1 MVLLEDSPPE
11 EAPPTLSAIT
21 LPRLD
26 GGRGGVDETALF
38 DWDFKPSTE
47 VKKFQVVLV
56 VNTFS

>member
-1 MVLLEDSPPE
+1 MLEDSPPE
-11 EAPPTLSAIT
+11 EEVPTLSAIT

-47 VKKFQVVLV
+47 IKKK
-56 VNTFS
+56 